1 MNVVMQDSVSDKL
14 DVVLKAIGQVIVGQR
29 DPLEKMLIAM
39 LCNGHVL
46 LEGVPGIAKTMMVNT
61 LAQALSAQF
70 SRIQFTPDLLPGD
83 LVGTQ
88 IYRHETGAFE
98 THRGPIFANVVLAD
112 EINRSPA
119 KVQSA
124 LLEAMQERQVTL
136 GGHTH
141 KLPKPF
147 MVLAT
152 QNPIEQE
159 GTYSLPEAQIDRFM
173 FKLLIEYP
181 THEEEHEIMRRV
193 ARTEP
198 VTTVDPV
205 ATLDD
210 VLTMRRTLDAVH
222 LDEKIE
228 LYVLRLVAA
237 TRNPAACGLDELD
250 PFIRFGA
257 SPRASIY
264 LALAARGHALMRRR
278 DYVVPDDVKAML
290 HDVVRHRIAISYRAE
305 AEGLNS
311 DSLLDRIVERVPIS
325 DVGQS
330 DEKKLPVRPTNDVAL
345 H

>member
-1 MNVVMQDSVSDKL
+1 MDTAVDTVPARLDSVL
-14 DVVLKAIGQVIVGQR
+14 AAIGQVIVGQR
-29 DPLEKMLIAM
+29 EPLEKMLIAM

-61 LAQALSAQF
+61 LAQALNARF

-88 IYRHETGAFE
+88 IYRQETGAFE

-136 GGHTH
+136 GGQTH
-141 KLPKPF
+141 KLPEPF

-159 GTYSLPEAQIDRFM
+159 GTYSLPEAQVDRFM

-181 THEEEHEIMRRV
+181 THAEEHEIMRRV
-193 ARTEP
+193 ARTNP
-198 VTTVDPV
+198 VTSVAAV

-210 VLTMRRTLDAVH
+210 ILAMRKTLDAVH

-228 LYVLRLVAA
+228 LYILRLVAA
-237 TRNPAACGLDELD
+237 TRNPAGCGLDDLAA
-250 PFIRFGA
+250 FIRFGA

-264 LALAARGHALMRRR
+264 LALAARGHALVRRR

-311 DSLLDRIVERVPIS
+311 DALLDRIVERVPIN
-325 DVGQS
+325 DVGAS
-330 DEKKLPVRPTNDVAL
+330 DATARP
-345 H
+345 

>member
-1 MNVVMQDSVSDKL
+1 MPNMVPEKLNTVLESV
-14 DVVLKAIGQVIVGQR
+14 GRVIVGQR
-29 DPLEKMLIAM
+29 EPLEKMLIAL

-46 LEGVPGIAKTMMVNT
+46 LEGVPGIAKTLMVNT
-61 LAQALSAQF
+61 LAQALSAGF
-70 SRIQFTPDLLPGD
+70 NRIQFTPDLLPGD

-136 GGHTH
+136 GGQTL
-141 KLPKPF
+141 KLPEPF

-159 GTYSLPEAQIDRFM
+159 GTYALPEAQVDRFM
-173 FKLLIEYP
+173 FKLLIQYP
-181 THEEEHEIMRRV
+181 TPAEEHEILRRV
-193 ARTEP
+193 ARTKP

-210 VLTMRRTLDAVH
+210 ILAMRQTLDAVH
-222 LDEKIE
+222 LDEKLEWYI
-228 LYVLRLVAA
+228 LRLVAA
-237 TRNPAACGLDELD
+237 TRNPAACGLDDLAA
-250 PFIRFGA
+250 FIRFGA

-264 LALAARGHALMRRR
+264 LALAARGHALLRRR

-311 DSLLDRIVERVPIS
+311 DTLLDRIVERVPVNERGAP
-325 DVGQS
+325 DAAAV
-330 DEKKLPVRPTNDVAL
+330 D
-345 H
+345 

>member
-1 MNVVMQDSVSDKL
+1 MPDTVPERLESIL
-14 DVVLKAIGQVIVGQR
+14 AAIGQVIVGQR

-61 LAQALSAQF
+61 LSQALSARF

-136 GGHTH
+136 GGQTH
-141 KLPKPF
+141 KLPDPF

-159 GTYSLPEAQIDRFM
+159 GTYALPEAQVDRFM

-181 THEEEHEIMRRV
+181 THDEEREVMRRA
-193 ARTEP
+193 ARTNP
-198 VTTVDPV
+198 VTTVAAV

-210 VLTMRRTLDAVH
+210 ILAMRKTLDAVH

-228 LYVLRLVAA
+228 LYILRLVAA
-237 TRNPAACGLDELD
+237 TRHPNRWGFDDLAPY
-250 PFIRFGA
+250 IRFGA

-264 LALAARGHALMRRR
+264 LALAARGQALVRRR

-311 DSLLDRIVERVPIS
+311 DDLLDRIVERLPINE
-325 DVGQS
+325 VGAM
-330 DEKKLPVRPTNDVAL
+330 DVAAR

>member
-1 MNVVMQDSVSDKL
+1 MSSHMPDTVSDKL
-14 DVVLKAIGQVIVGQR
+14 DAVLQGVGQVIVGQR

-46 LEGVPGIAKTMMVNT
+46 LEGVPGIAKTLMVNT
-61 LAQALSAQF
+61 LAQALNAHF

-98 THRGPIFANVVLAD
+98 THQGPVFANVVLAD

-124 LLEAMQERQVTL
+124 LLESMQERQVTL
-136 GGHTH
+136 GSQTH
-141 KLPKPF
+141 KLPEPF

-159 GTYSLPEAQIDRFM
+159 GTYSLPEAQVDRFM

-193 ARTEP
+193 ARTNP
-198 VTTVDPV
+198 VTIVEPV

-210 VLTMRRTLDAVH
+210 VLAMRKALDAVH

-228 LYVLRLVAA
+228 LYILRLVAA
-237 TRNPAACGLDELD
+237 TRDPATCGLHELA

-264 LALAARGHALMRRR
+264 LALAARGHALVHQR

-290 HDVVRHRIAISYRAE
+290 HDVLRHRIAISYRAE

-311 DSLLDRIVERVPIS
+311 DSLLDRIVQRVPVN
-325 DVGQS
+325 DVGAS
-330 DEKKLPVRPTNDVAL
+330 HAAAHD
-345 H
+345 

>member
-1 MNVVMQDSVSDKL
+1 MPDTVPERLNTILEAV
-14 DVVLKAIGQVIVGQR
+14 GHVIVGQR
-29 DPLEKMLIAM
+29 DPLEKMLIAL

-46 LEGVPGIAKTMMVNT
+46 LEGVPGIAKTLMVNV
-61 LAQALSAQF
+61 LAQALSARF

-83 LVGTQ
+83 LLGTQ
-88 IYRHETGAFE
+88 IYRQETGVFE
-98 THRGPIFANVVLAD
+98 THRGPVFANVVLAD

-136 GGHTH
+136 GGQTN
-141 KLPKPF
+141 KLPEPF

-159 GTYSLPEAQIDRFM
+159 GTYSLPEAQVDRFM

-181 THEEEHEIMRRV
+181 THAEEHEILRRV
-193 ARTEP
+193 ARTNP
-198 VTTVDPV
+198 VTSVPPV

-210 VLTMRRTLDAVH
+210 ILAMRKSLDAVH

-228 LYVLRLVAA
+228 LYILRLVAA
-237 TRNPAACGLDELD
+237 TRNPAVCGLDALAS
-250 PFIRFGA
+250 FIRFGA

-264 LALAARGHALMRRR
+264 LALAARGHALVRQR

-311 DSLLDRIVERVPIS
+311 DALLDRIVERVP
-325 DVGQS
+325 VN
-330 DEKKLPVRPTNDVAL
+330 DEGTPHVTARP
-345 H
+345 

>member
-1 MNVVMQDSVSDKL
+1 M
-14 DVVLKAIGQVIVGQR
+14 
-29 DPLEKMLIAM
+29 
-39 LCNGHVL
+39 
-46 LEGVPGIAKTMMVNT
+46 
-61 LAQALSAQF
+61 
-70 SRIQFTPDLLPGD
+70 PGD

-88 IYRHETGAFE
+88 IYRHETGVFE
-98 THRGPIFANVVLAD
+98 THKGPIFANLVLAD

-136 GGHTH
+136 GGQTH
-141 KLPKPF
+141 KLPEPF

-159 GTYSLPEAQIDRFM
+159 GTYSLPEAQVDRFM

-181 THEEEHEIMRRV
+181 THDEEHAILRRV
-193 ARTEP
+193 ARTNP
-198 VTTVDPV
+198 VTSVAAV

-210 VLTMRRTLDAVH
+210 ILAMRTTLDAVH

-228 LYVLRLVAA
+228 LYILRLVAA
-237 TRNPAACGLDELD
+237 TRNPAAAGLTIWRRSSALG
-250 PFIRFGA
+250 RRRA
-257 SPRASIY
+257 RASIWRWRH
-264 LALAARGHALMRRR
+264 AAMRCCRQR

-311 DSLLDRIVERVPIS
+311 DALLDRIVERVPVS
-325 DVGQS
+325 EVGAS
-330 DEKKLPVRPTNDVAL
+330 HAVAR

>member
-1 MNVVMQDSVSDKL
+1 MPRHEWIREIMDNHQGTVPEKL
-14 DVVLKAIGQVIVGQR
+14 DVVLGAVGRVIVGQR
-29 DPLEKMLIAM
+29 EPLEKLLIAL

-61 LAQALSAQF
+61 LAQALSARF
-70 SRIQFTPDLLPGD
+70 SRIQFTPDLLPSD

-136 GGHTH
+136 AGQTH
-141 KLPKPF
+141 KLPEPF

-159 GTYSLPEAQIDRFM
+159 GTYSLPEAQVDRFM

-181 THEEEHEIMRRV
+181 THDEEHEILRRV
-193 ARTEP
+193 ARTNPVTNVAP
-198 VTTVDPV
+198 VTT
-205 ATLDD
+205 LDEI
-210 VLTMRRTLDAVH
+210 LAMRQQLDAVY

-228 LYVLRLVAA
+228 LYILRLVAA
-237 TRNPAACGLDELD
+237 TRDPAGRGLEDLA
-250 PFIRFGA
+250 PYIRFGA

-264 LALAARGHALMRRR
+264 LALAARGHALVRRR

-311 DSLLDRIVERVPIS
+311 DALLERIVERVPVNH
-325 DVGQS
+325 VGT
-330 DEKKLPVRPTNDVAL
+330 PHAAAVP
-345 H
+345 

>member
-1 MNVVMQDSVSDKL
+1 MSESVSDKL
-14 DVVLKAIGQVIVGQR
+14 EAILAAVGQVIVGQR
-29 DPLEKMLIAM
+29 EPLEKMLIAL
-39 LCNGHVL
+39 LCNGHAL
-46 LEGVPGIAKTMMVNT
+46 LEGVPGIAKTLMVNN

-70 SRIQFTPDLLPGD
+70 NRIQFTPDLLPGD

-98 THRGPIFANVVLAD
+98 THRGPIFANMVLAD

-136 GGHTH
+136 GGQTQA
-141 KLPKPF
+141 LPQPF

-159 GTYSLPEAQIDRFM
+159 GTYMLPEAQVDRFM
-173 FKLLIEYP
+173 FKLLVQYP
-181 THEEEHEIMRRV
+181 THAEEHEIMRRV
-193 ARTEP
+193 ARTNP
-198 VTTVDPV
+198 VTSVEPV
-205 ATLDD
+205 ATLAD
-210 VLTMRRTLDAVH
+210 VLAMRQALDAVH

-228 LYVLRLVAA
+228 LYILRLVAA
-237 TRNPAACGLDELD
+237 TRNPATCGLDELS
-250 PFIRFGA
+250 PFIRYGA

-264 LALAARGHALMRRR
+264 LALAARGHALVRQR
-278 DYVVPDDVKAML
+278 DYVVPDDVKSML

-311 DSLLDRIVERVPIS
+311 DALLDRIVERVPVNEVGAIHAAAS
-325 DVGQS
+325 D
-330 DEKKLPVRPTNDVAL
+330 
-345 H
+345 

>member
-1 MNVVMQDSVSDKL
+1 MSDSVQQKL
-14 DVVLKAIGQVIVGQR
+14 QAIRDAVGRVIVGQS
-29 DPLEKMLIAM
+29 DPVEKMLIAL

-46 LEGVPGIAKTMMVNT
+46 LEGVPGIAKTLMVNT
-61 LAQALSAQF
+61 LAQALGARF

-83 LVGTQ
+83 LLGTQ

-98 THRGPIFANVVLAD
+98 THRGPIFANLVLAD

-124 LLEAMQERQVTL
+124 LLEAMQERQVSLAGETN
-136 GGHTH
+136 
-141 KLPKPF
+141 KLPEPF
-147 MVLAT
+147 MVFAT

-159 GTYSLPEAQIDRFM
+159 GTYSLPEAQVDRFM
-173 FKLLIEYP
+173 FKLLIDYP
-181 THEEEHEIMRRV
+181 TPDEELLILRRV
-193 ARTEP
+193 GRTNP
-198 VTTVDPV
+198 VTNVAAV

-210 VLTMRRTLDAVH
+210 ILAMRTSLDAVH

-228 LYVLRLVAA
+228 RYILRLVAA
-237 TRNPAACGLDELD
+237 TRHPARCGFDDLA

-257 SPRASIY
+257 SPRASIC
-264 LALAARGHALMRRR
+264 LTLAARGHALVRQR

-305 AEGLNS
+305 SEGLNS
-311 DSLLDRIVERVPIS
+311 DALLDRIVERVPVS
-325 DVGQS
+325 DGGAS
-330 DEKKLPVRPTNDVAL
+330 DATKQ

>member
-1 MNVVMQDSVSDKL
+1 MDNQPTSVHEKL
-14 DVVLKAIGQVIVGQR
+14 SAVLEAVGRVIVGQH
-29 DPLEKMLIAM
+29 DPMEKMLTAM

-61 LAQALSAQF
+61 LAQALNARF

-98 THRGPIFANVVLAD
+98 THMGPIFANLVLAD

-136 GGHTH
+136 GRQTH
-141 KLPKPF
+141 KLPEPF

-159 GTYSLPEAQIDRFM
+159 GTYSLPEAQVDRFM

-181 THEEEHEIMRRV
+181 TAGEEHEILRRM
-193 ARTEP
+193 ARTNP
-198 VTTVDPV
+198 VTSVAPV

-210 VLTMRRTLDAVH
+210 ILAMRKTLDAVL

-228 LYVLRLVAA
+228 RYILRLVAA
-237 TRNPAACGLDELD
+237 TRHPGTCGLDDLAA
-250 PFIRFGA
+250 FIRFGA

-264 LALAARGHALMRRR
+264 LALAARGHALVRGR

-311 DSLLDRIVERVPIS
+311 DALLDRIVERVPVS
-325 DVGQS
+325 DG
-330 DEKKLPVRPTNDVAL
+330 
-345 H
+345 

>member
-1 MNVVMQDSVSDKL
+1 MQDTVCDKL
-14 DVVLKAIGQVIVGQR
+14 DAVLAAVGQVIVGQR
-29 DPLEKMLIAM
+29 EPLEKMLIAL
-39 LCNGHVL
+39 LCNGHAL
-46 LEGVPGIAKTMMVNT
+46 LEGVPGIAKTLMVKN
-61 LAQALSAQF
+61 LAQALCAHF

-88 IYRHETGAFE
+88 IYRHETGTFE
-98 THRGPIFANVVLAD
+98 THRGPVFANVVLAD

-136 GGHTH
+136 GGQTH
-141 KLPKPF
+141 KLPEPF

-173 FKLLIEYP
+173 FKLLIQYP
-181 THEEEHEIMRRV
+181 THDEEHEIMRRV
-193 ARTEP
+193 ARTNP
-198 VTTVDPV
+198 VTAVAPV
-205 ATLDD
+205 ATLQD
-210 VLTMRRTLDAVH
+210 VLAMRETLDAVH

-228 LYVLRLVAA
+228 RYILRLVAA
-237 TRNPAACGLDELD
+237 TRDPATCGLAELS
-250 PFIRFGA
+250 PYVRFGA

-264 LALAARGHALMRRR
+264 LALAARGHALVRRR
-278 DYVVPDDVKAML
+278 DYVVPDDVKAMV

-311 DSLLDRIVERVPIS
+311 DALLDRLVERVPI
-325 DVGQS
+325 
-330 DEKKLPVRPTNDVAL
+330 NDGGAPRAAAND
-345 H
+345 

>member
-1 MNVVMQDSVSDKL
+1 MQDTVCDKL
-14 DVVLKAIGQVIVGQR
+14 GAVLEAVGQVIVGQR
-29 DPLEKMLIAM
+29 EPLEKMLIAL
-39 LCNGHVL
+39 LCNGHAL
-46 LEGVPGIAKTMMVNT
+46 LEGVPGIAKTMMVKN
-61 LAQALSAQF
+61 LAQALCAQF

-88 IYRHETGAFE
+88 VYRHETGTFE
-98 THRGPIFANVVLAD
+98 THRGPVFANVVLAD

-141 KLPKPF
+141 KLPEPF

-173 FKLLIEYP
+173 FKLLIQYP
-181 THEEEHEIMRRV
+181 THAEEHEIMRRV
-193 ARTEP
+193 ARTNP
-198 VTTVDPV
+198 VTTVGPV
-205 ATLDD
+205 ATLQD
-210 VLTMRRTLDAVH
+210 VLAMRETLDAVH

-228 LYVLRLVAA
+228 LYILRLVAA
-237 TRNPAACGLDELD
+237 TRDPATCGLAELS
-250 PFIRFGA
+250 PYVRFGA

-264 LALAARGHALMRRR
+264 LALAARGHALVRRR
-278 DYVVPDDVKAML
+278 DYVVPDDVKAMV

-311 DSLLDRIVERVPIS
+311 DALLDRIVERVPIN
-325 DVGQS
+325 DVGV
-330 DEKKLPVRPTNDVAL
+330 PRAAAND
-345 H
+345 